1 MSGWPRLSETFA
13 QNELIAIR
21 RAGMLAA
28 VVATKPGDDALV
40 QPGLDELDD
49 LVTVLPAP
57 PEGATPAEQV
67 AFHAEALVGVVGSL
81 DTPVDAV
88 HGYFAHHPAAVAH
101 AAARRL
107 GVAFGFSV
115 HALDVR
121 KVDPD
126 ELRARAADAAIVA
139 TCNADAL
146 AVLHGTG
153 VASTLV
159 PHGVDVHRFSPA
171 GRDASTDPTTADVDV
186 IAVGRLVEKK
196 GFPTLIAAIAATG
209 AGGPR
214 LTILGDGPDRTALTD
229 QVDALD
235 IRTRVHLA
243 GRVTHADLPERY
255 RRADIVV
262 VPSIVDRN
270 GDRDG
275 LPNVV
280 LEAMASG
287 CAIVAS
293 DVAAIASAIDGTT
306 NGILVPP
313 GDAAA
318 LASAIDELA
327 ADPALRAR
335 LGAAARRTAVDRYE
349 LGVCGS
355 AWCDV
360 LAAAYPVVAR

>member
-13 QNELIAIR
+13 QNELIALR

-49 LVTVLPAP
+49 LVVELPAP
-57 PEGATPAEQV
+57 PDGATPAEQA
-67 AFHAEALVGVVGSL
+67 AFHADALVGFVGSL
-81 DTPVDAV
+81 DAPVDAV

-121 KVDPD
+121 KVDAD

-146 AVLHGTG
+146 AVLVGTG
-153 VASTLV
+153 IAATLV
-159 PHGVDVHRFSPA
+159 PHGVDISRFSPGDGA
-171 GRDASTDPTTADVDV
+171 PTDTSVADVDV

-196 GFPTLIAAIAATG
+196 GFPTLLAAIAATG
-209 AGGPR
+209 ADGPR
-214 LTILGDGPDRTALTD
+214 LTILGDGPDRPALME
-229 QVDALD
+229 QVDALG
-235 IRTRVHLA
+235 IGARVRLA
-243 GRVTHADLPERY
+243 GRVTHADLPEHY

-262 VPSIVDRN
+262 VPSVVDHN

-293 DVAAIASAIDGTT
+293 DVAAIASAIDGVT
-306 NGILVPP
+306 NGVLVPP

-318 LASAIDELA
+318 LGAAIADLA
-327 ADPALRAR
+327 ADPTRRGR
-335 LGAAARRTAVDRYE
+335 LGAAARRTAVERYE

-360 LAAAYPVVAR
+360 LTAAYPVVAR